1 MKIKSSIKDYN
12 IEFSNN
18 FKNSLLKIY
27 NEGDIVIV
35 DNNIDIPLK
44 NIHLI
49 KIDISENTKSF
60 EYLPI
65 LLDKILGNFN
75 KSNKLIA
82 VGGGITQDI
91 VSFISSIL
99 FRGVD
104 WVFFPT
110 TLLAQGD
117 SCIGGKTSINYKNYK
132 NQLGNF
138 NPPNTI
144 IICDSFLETLP
155 EIDLRSGLGEML
167 HFYLVS
173 GLSDYT
179 FFKKNTNNIRILVK
193 RCLEIKKT
201 FVEIDEFDKKERL
214 ILNYGHTF
222 GHAIEASNN
231 YASPHGITVSLG
243 MDIANFISYQ
253 KGYINKATFNEIHNT
268 LKSIYKDLKIP
279 NIEKIVEALKKDKK
293 NTNSNLTCVLTKGI
307 GNMFLDELDYLT
319 VKNYLKQ
326 YEKEFIHTSS
336 SLR

>member
-27 NEGDIVIV
+27 NEGDIVIM

-60 EYLPI
+60 EYLPT

-179 FFKKNTNNIRILVK
+179 FFKNNTNNIRILVK

-231 YASPHGITVSLG
+231 YTSPHGITVSLG

-253 KGYINKATFNEIHNT
+253 KGYINKATFNEIHNI

-279 NIEKIVEALKKDKK
+279 NIEKVVEALKKDKK